1 MCLEI
6 LIAWRTTELYIL
18 LVQANL
24 HLFPA
29 RGQTLLASRTEA
41 LELIGLGL
49 HTFFNVYDHMMTEW
63 DSVLWLHPSTR
74 ARVQMT
80 CNLH

>member
-1 MCLEI
+1 M
-6 LIAWRTTELYIL
+6 
-18 LVQANL
+18 
-24 HLFPA
+24 
-29 RGQTLLASRTEA
+29 ASRTEA

-49 HTFFNVYDHMMTEW
+49 YIFFNVYDHMMTEW

-80 CNLH
+80 CNLHLKDDLLSVISGDTGP